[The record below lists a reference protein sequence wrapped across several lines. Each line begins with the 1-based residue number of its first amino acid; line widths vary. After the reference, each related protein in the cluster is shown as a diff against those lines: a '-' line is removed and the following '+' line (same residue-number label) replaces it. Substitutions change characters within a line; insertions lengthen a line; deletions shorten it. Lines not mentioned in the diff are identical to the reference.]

1 MFVFKD
7 KQQNYPEAQLKNGT
21 NADSLPPLISAVI
34 TDSKHYIDNLFADT
48 WKKLKINSLIKGAG
62 FTKRSGIE
70 ITEAV
75 FLLLL
80 WKWLNMSSIAMFSKK
95 ALGTFSNARKDVMY
109 DLLKREEINWR
120 ALNNQTAKAV
130 YQQNNLTASRVKAFV
145 LDDSIKTR
153 KGKKM
158 EGVSSHF
165 DHVTGRH
172 VMGQQVLTLGL
183 ATEEAFLP
191 LDSQIFVSQV
201 NARELIKPYKDG
213 RSVAGKRYSEA
224 TTQSKPE
231 MAANMMRRAI
241 RNGMEADY
249 LLADAWFGTKPMIRT
264 ALALDVCGILRMK
277 KSKMKYRALV
287 SGRKKQLLNAQE
299 LYTYAVKGEWK
310 KVRGLPWKAVTLD
323 VELDLAE
330 KDDKKPQWQPVRLL
344 FVRGLKEPDEA
355 QVSKKD
361 WALFLTTDI
370 QLSMSKMLET
380 YALRWGIEVYFKEA
394 KQHLGF
400 LQEQTATFASH
411 TASIHLCAIRYLI
424 LVHNKLEDQESRIG
438 DIRSQMQDQLDSI
451 SFAGRL
457 WQIFRAIISGT
468 LNELHTKLGCS
479 VDTVMLAIDKRV
491 HEFFIRSLQLDSF
504 TMQLEHE

>member
-1 MFVFKD
+1 M
-7 KQQNYPEAQLKNGT
+7 KNGI
-21 NADSLPPLISAVI
+21 NADSLPPLISVVI
-34 TDSKHYIDNLFADT
+34 TDSTHYIDNLFADT
-48 WKKLKINSLIKGAG
+48 WKKLKFNALIRGAG

-70 ITEAV
+70 ITEVV
-75 FLLLL
+75 FVLLL

-95 ALGTFSNARKDVMY
+95 ALGTFSRARKDVMY

-130 YQQNNLTASRVKAFV
+130 YQQNQLTGSRVKAFV

-153 KGKKM
+153 CGKKM

-191 LDSQIFVSQV
+191 LDSQIYISQV
-201 NARELIKPYKDG
+201 KARELINPYKDG

-231 MAANMMRRAI
+231 MASHMMKRAI
-241 RNGMEADY
+241 RSGLEADY
-249 LLADAWFGTKPMIRT
+249 VLADAWFGTKPMIRT
-264 ALALDVCGILRMK
+264 ALELGVCAILRMK
-277 KSKMKYRALV
+277 KSKMKYRTVV
-287 SGRKKQLLNAQE
+287 SGRKRQLLNAQE
-299 LYTYAVKGEWK
+299 LYSYAVKREWK
-310 KVRGLPWKAVTLD
+310 KVRGMPWKAVMLD

-330 KDDKKPQWQPVRLL
+330 KNEKKPRWQPVRLL
-344 FVRGLKEPDEA
+344 FVRGLKELDETD
-355 QVSKKD
+355 VSKKD
-361 WALFLTTDI
+361 WALFLTTDTK
-370 QLSMSKMLET
+370 LSMSKMLET

-400 LQEQTATFASH
+400 LQEQTVTFASH
-411 TASIHLCAIRYLI
+411 TASIHLCAIRYLM
-424 LVHNKLEDQESRIG
+424 LVSNKLEDRDSRVG
-438 DIRSQMQDQLDSI
+438 DIRSQIQGQLDSLN
-451 SFAGRL
+451 FAGRL

-468 LNELHTKLGCS
+468 LTELRATLGCS
-479 VDTVMLAIDKRV
+479 VDTVMLAVDKRI
-491 HEFFIRSLQLDSF
+491 HEFFVRSLQLDTF
-504 TMQLEHE
+504 TMQLEYE

>member
-1 MFVFKD
+1 
-7 KQQNYPEAQLKNGT
+7 
-21 NADSLPPLISAVI
+21 
-34 TDSKHYIDNLFADT
+34 
-48 WKKLKINSLIKGAG
+48 
-62 FTKRSGIE
+62 
-70 ITEAV
+70 
-75 FLLLL
+75 
-80 WKWLNMSSIAMFSKK
+80 MSSIAMFSKK

-231 MAANMMRRAI
+231 IAANMMRRAI

-479 VDTVMLAIDKRV
+479 VNTVMLAIDKRV